1 MDLQIRIDPLS
12 GPEVAALLRAHLDE
26 MQRISPPESVHAL
39 DLAKLRQADIT
50 FWSAWSGAE
59 LLGCAALRELDGWH
73 GEVKSMRTTAAHRGR
88 GVGAALMRRIFEQA
102 EQRGYRRLS
111 LETGSQPEFA
121 PARALYRRFGFAPCG
136 PFGGYAEDPCSTF
149 MTRTLAGAHNRDER

>member
-1 MDLQIRIDPLS
+1 
-12 GPEVAALLRAHLDE
+12 
-26 MQRISPPESVHAL
+26 
-39 DLAKLRQADIT
+39 
-50 FWSAWSGAE
+50 
-59 LLGCAALRELDGWH
+59 
-73 GEVKSMRTTAAHRGR
+73 MRTTAAHRGR

-149 MTRTLAGAHNRDER
+149 MTRTLAGAPNRDER

>member
-1 MDLQIRIDPLS
+1 MDLQIRIDPLT
-12 GPEVAALLRAHLDE
+12 GPEVAALLREHLDD

-39 DLAKLRQADIT
+39 DLAKLRQADVT

-149 MTRTLAGAHNRDER
+149 MTRTLAGAPNRDER

>member
-12 GPEVAALLRAHLDE
+12 GPEVAALLREHLDE

-39 DLAKLRQADIT
+39 DLAKLREADVT

-102 EQRGYRRLS
+102 EQRGSRRLS

-149 MTRTLAGAHNRDER
+149 MTRTLAGAPNRDER

>member
-12 GPEVAALLRAHLDE
+12 GPEVAALLREHLDE

-39 DLAKLRQADIT
+39 DLAKLRQADVT

-102 EQRGYRRLS
+102 EQRGYRRFS

-149 MTRTLAGAHNRDER
+149 MTRTLAGAPNRDER

>member
-12 GPEVAALLRAHLDE
+12 GPEVAALLREHLDE
-26 MQRISPPESVHAL
+26 MQRISAPESVHAL

-149 MTRTLAGAHNRDER
+149 MTRTLAGAPNRDER

>member
-12 GPEVAALLRAHLDE
+12 GPEVAALLREHLDE

-149 MTRTLAGAHNRDER
+149 MTRTLAGAPNRDER

>member
-1 MDLQIRIDPLS
+1 MDLQIRIDPLT
-12 GPEVAALLRAHLDE
+12 GPEVAALLREHLDE
-26 MQRISPPESVHAL
+26 MQRISAPESVHAL

>member
-1 MDLQIRIDPLS
+1 MDLQIRIDPLT
-12 GPEVAALLRAHLDE
+12 GPEVAALLREHLDE
-26 MQRISPPESVHAL
+26 MQRISAPESVHAL

-121 PARALYRRFGFAPCG
+121 PARALYRRFGFVPCV

-149 MTRTLAGAHNRDER
+149 MTRTLAGAPNRDER

>member
-12 GPEVAALLRAHLDE
+12 GPEVAALLREHLDE
-26 MQRISPPESVHAL
+26 MQRISAPESVHAL
-39 DLAKLRQADIT
+39 DLAKLRQADVT

-149 MTRTLAGAHNRDER
+149 MTRTLAGAPNRDER

>member
-1 MDLQIRIDPLS
+1 MDLQIRIDPLT
-12 GPEVAALLRAHLDE
+12 GPEVAALLREHLDD

-39 DLAKLRQADIT
+39 DLAKLRQADVT
-50 FWSAWSGAE
+50 FWSAWSGGE

-149 MTRTLAGAHNRDER
+149 MTRTLAGAPNRDER

>member
-1 MDLQIRIDPLS
+1 MDLQIRIDPLT
-12 GPEVAALLRAHLDE
+12 GPEVAALLREHLDD

-39 DLAKLRQADIT
+39 DLAKLRQADVT

-121 PARALYRRFGFAPCG
+121 PARALYRRFGFVPCG

-149 MTRTLAGAHNRDER
+149 MTRTLAGAPNRDER